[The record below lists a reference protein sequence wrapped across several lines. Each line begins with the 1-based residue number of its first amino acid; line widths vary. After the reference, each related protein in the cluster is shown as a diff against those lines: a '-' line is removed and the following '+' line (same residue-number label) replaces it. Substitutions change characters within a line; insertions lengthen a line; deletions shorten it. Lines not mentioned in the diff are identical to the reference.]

1 MTREPMVMK
10 RLHELYLMTGLRQL
24 TVQTEI
30 AIADSRNPIGDDTEE
45 HWGFGN
51 NIVQIQAINCSKCG
65 NYKLSNNLNDL
76 TFKICCECSSVN
88 NYNRELIKEMMIY
101 EQMDAFIVIEE
112 EGNLLCED
120 VVGEIL
126 TYLHH

>member
-1 MTREPMVMK
+1 MK
-10 RLHELYLMTGLRQL
+10 RLHELLLMTGLHKL
-24 TVQTEI
+24 TLQTEI
-30 AIADSRNPIGDDTEE
+30 AIADSRNLHGNDTEE

-51 NIVQIQAINCSKCG
+51 NMIQMQASNCSKCG

-76 TFKICCECSSVN
+76 TCKICCECYSAS
-88 NYNRELIKEMMIY
+88 NYNRELIQKMMIY

-112 EGNLLCED
+112 EGDLLCED

-126 TYLHH
+126 TYLHK

>member
-1 MTREPMVMK
+1 MNKEPITMK

-24 TVQTEI
+24 TLQSEI
-30 AIADSRNPIGDDTEE
+30 AIADSRNLSGNDTEE

-51 NIVQIQAINCSKCG
+51 NMMQIQAVNCSKCG
-65 NYKLSNNLNDL
+65 NYKITNNIVGL
-76 TFKICCECSSVN
+76 TCKICCECSSAN
-88 NYNRELIKEMMIY
+88 NYNSELIKEMMIY
-101 EQMDAFIVIEE
+101 EQMDAFIRIEA

-126 TYLHH
+126 TYLHQ

>member
-1 MTREPMVMK
+1 MK
-10 RLHELYLMTGLRQL
+10 RLHELLLMTGLRKL
-24 TVQTEI
+24 TVQTEL
-30 AIADSRNPIGDDTEE
+30 AIADSRNLSGNDTEE

-51 NIVQIQAINCSKCG
+51 NIVQIQAVNCSKCG

-76 TFKICCECSSVN
+76 TCKICCECSSAN
-88 NYNRELIKEMMIY
+88 NYNSELIKEMMIY
-101 EQMDAFIVIEE
+101 EQMDAFIAIEE

-126 TYLHH
+126 TYLHI